1 MNAHARLFTRLIS
14 CLAAGTLLSQP
25 VGAQTG
31 GVQQPPNRYG
41 SPGTSAQQ
49 APGEV
54 VAGDQVETVD
64 DARESIGSKYLNDT
78 RAELE
83 KQERDQYLEGRP
95 GARDSTQ
102 PDSHTD
108 AIAPKQL
115 PGRATPLDGPKSN
128 PTGQIKPRD
137 PAKSTAPLQPKSGLG
152 NLPTANPATRGTPSA
167 IASPSITAQDAAD
180 ANSAATTRTPPLQTE
195 TLPPKSATAA
205 PRADMAAIDAL
216 ATVFAEQPAS
226 PVAGEPL
233 TLSAALSRRSDREG
247 RARIAHAYWKLSAA
261 TAAYNMAVA
270 EVGHTARLVQSSSV
284 AHNPIE
290 RQLIDVAHVGARART
305 NETLTAVVSAQ
316 YDLAEALG
324 GISDDKLPLAADAP
338 YLGTYATRFN
348 DLFADRVAPMQL
360 RAIHKT
366 LPTLHLA
373 VGQRAQASLA
383 AVVVVERAEQAWLS
397 GSLDIGALLAALQ
410 HASLQRQAFLS
421 VARAYNDDIADYAIN
436 VAREGTG
443 ATELTTMLIR
453 APGSQDARRNQQPP
467 ARSATNTPRGVRP
480 TEFTQP
486 VEDATGVGA
495 ASQGSN
501 TWRAATDA
509 GTIR

>member
-1 MNAHARLFTRLIS
+1 M
-14 CLAAGTLLSQP
+14 LLSQT

-31 GVQQPPNRYG
+31 GVQPPPNRYG
-41 SPGTSAQQ
+41 SPGISAQQ
-49 APGEV
+49 APDEV
-54 VAGDQVETVD
+54 VTGDQVETVE
-64 DARESIGSKYLNDT
+64 DARESIGSRYLNDT

-95 GARDSTQ
+95 GARDSVQ

-108 AIAPKQL
+108 AIAPKPL
-115 PGRATPLDGPKSN
+115 PGRAAPLDGPKSN

-137 PAKSTAPLQPKSGLG
+137 PAKSPAPIQPKSGLG
-152 NLPTANPATRGTPSA
+152 NPPITNPAARGTPSG
-167 IASPSITAQDAAD
+167 IAAPGITSQDAGD
-180 ANSAATTRTPPLQTE
+180 ANPAATTRATPLQSE
-195 TLPPKSATAA
+195 TLPPKTAAAA
-205 PRADMAAIDAL
+205 PRADMTAIDAL

-226 PVAGEPL
+226 PIAGEPL

-247 RARIAHAYWKLSAA
+247 RLRVAHAYWKLSAA
-261 TAAYNMAVA
+261 TAAYSMAVA
-270 EVGHTARLVQSSSV
+270 EAGHTARLVQSSSV

-290 RQLIDVAHVGARART
+290 RQLIDVAHAGARART

-324 GISDDKLPLAADAP
+324 GATDDKLPLAADAP

-348 DLFADRVAPMQL
+348 ELFADRAAPMQI

-383 AVVVVERAEQAWLS
+383 AVVVVERAEQAWL
-397 GSLDIGALLAALQ
+397 GGTLDIGALLAALQ

-453 APGSQDARRNQQPP
+453 TPGSQDARRNQQPP
-467 ARSATNTPRGVRP
+467 ARSATNTLRGVRQ

-486 VEDATGVGA
+486 IEDSTGVSA
-495 ASQGSN
+495 TSQGSN
-501 TWRAATDA
+501 TWRAAADTGA
-509 GTIR
+509 KH